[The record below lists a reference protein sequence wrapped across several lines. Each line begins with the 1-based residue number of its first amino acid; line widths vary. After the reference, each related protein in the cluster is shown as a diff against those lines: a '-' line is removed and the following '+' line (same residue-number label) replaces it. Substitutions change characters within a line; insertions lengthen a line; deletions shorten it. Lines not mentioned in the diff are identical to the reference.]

1 MRRKRVTLVQQ
12 GVWAMPLESM
22 PLAMGYLKAAVDA
35 DDVLRGECETTIV
48 NLRGAT
54 PIGAA
59 MSAVFG
65 EAVPD
70 VLAISVFGWNFRE
83 ALLLAETFK
92 QVNPNGLAILGG
104 THVANQAD
112 RVFRLSPEV
121 DVICNGEGELAFP
134 ALLHAW
140 LAGEFPEQRGHDIDG
155 ISFRQCDGVVAS
167 TKKRTGVSDLGSIVS
182 PFLSGSITMTD
193 AAGRFRYDVALME
206 TNRGCPYQCAFCYW
220 GGAIG
225 QKVRRF
231 PRERLLAELEIFA
244 HYQVNS
250 VVLCDANFGMQP
262 QDEDFLDDVI
272 RMREKTGYPRAIEAS
287 WAKNKSQTFYR
298 IVRKMK
304 AAGLHSSFTIAL
316 QTLND
321 TALREMNRRNMRVND
336 WQDLVDWLTAEGLE
350 CYAELIWGAPGDSV
364 ESFLSGYDELAERV
378 SRIAAYPLMILPNTD
393 YQAKRGELGLI
404 TSRGQT
410 DDFEYLLA
418 SGTMTLQE
426 NLRMQGFLLWARAAA
441 ENSFFRHIW
450 RPVRRY
456 AGLTQSQVLFS
467 LTRWFD
473 SQQDAA
479 AEPLKSPKA
488 MVEPMAVNAAVRAL
502 FLDPR
507 VRELLGQWWHTEIRP
522 LVKPAGQW
530 LVDEVFRFDMLTL
543 PRVGHL
549 DQAAVDDREPVRRY
563 RSTERFEV
571 DVPAFIATLRAGG
584 EPDPGRRTP
593 TAFEF
598 AWRLGLE
605 GYIDNHE
612 EALLHM
618 ATVERSYPV
627 LPLAGWSRGRR
638 ARDPSPTQQRR
649 RHGQRHESEQFH
661 PGPGLRQCGDRT

>member
-1 MRRKRVTLVQQ
+1 MHRKCVTLVQQ

-35 DDVLRGECETTIV
+35 DEGLRGECETTIV
-48 NLRGAT
+48 NLRGGT
-54 PIGAA
+54 SVGTT
-59 MSAVFG
+59 MSAVFA

-83 ALLLAETFK
+83 ALLLSETFK
-92 QVNPNGLAILGG
+92 QLNPGGLAVLGG

-112 RVFRLSPEV
+112 RVFRLSPDV
-121 DVICNGEGELAFP
+121 DVICNGEGEVAFP
-134 ALLHAW
+134 ELLHAW
-140 LAGEFPEQRGHDIDG
+140 LAGQFPEPRGHEIDG
-155 ISFRQCDGVVAS
+155 ISFRQGDGTVAT
-167 TKKRTGVSDLGSIVS
+167 TKKRAGVQDLGSIVS
-182 PFLSGSITMTD
+182 PFLSGSLPMTD

-206 TNRGCPYQCAFCYW
+206 TNRGCPYHCAFCYW

-225 QKVRRF
+225 QKIRRF

-244 HYQVNS
+244 HYKVNS
-250 VVLCDANFGMQP
+250 VVLCDANFGMQA
-262 QDEDFLDDVI
+262 QDEEFLEGII
-272 RMREKTGYPRAIEAS
+272 RMREKTGYPRAVEAS
-287 WAKNKSQTFYR
+287 WAKNKSETFYR

-321 TALREMNRRNMRVND
+321 TALREMNRRNMRLND
-336 WQDLVDWLTAEGLE
+336 WQDLVDWLAAEGLE
-350 CYAELIWGAPGDSV
+350 CYAELIWGTPGESV
-364 ESFLSGYDELAERV
+364 ESFLSGYDELAERIP
-378 SRIAAYPLMILPNTD
+378 RIAAYPLMILPNTD
-393 YQAKRGELGLI
+393 YQEKRDELGLI
-404 TSRGQT
+404 TSRGQG
-410 DDFEYLLA
+410 DDFEYVLA
-418 SGTMTLQE
+418 SNTMKFQE
-426 NLRMQGFLLWARAAA
+426 NLKMQGFLLWARAVA
-441 ENSFFRHIW
+441 ENSFFRYIW

-473 SQQDAA
+473 DQSDAA

-507 VRELLGQWWHTEIRP
+507 IREFLAEWWQTEIRS
-522 LVKPAGQW
+522 LVKPAHQW
-530 LVDEVFRFDMLTL
+530 LVDEAFRFDMLTL

-549 DQAAVDDREPVRRY
+549 DPAAIDEHEQVRTY
-563 RSTERFEV
+563 RSIEQFDL
-571 DVPAFIATLRAGG
+571 DVPALIAILQADG

-593 TAFEF
+593 TVFEF

-618 ATVERSYPV
+618 ATIERSYPV
-627 LPLAGWSRGRR
+627 PRRGP
-638 ARDPSPTQQRR
+638 PS
-649 RHGQRHESEQFH
+649 G
-661 PGPGLRQCGDRT
+661 

>member
-35 DDVLRGECETTIV
+35 DETLRDECETTIV
-48 NLRGAT
+48 NLRGGT
-54 PIGAA
+54 PIGTV
-59 MSAVFG
+59 MSAVFAD
-65 EAVPD
+65 AVPD

-92 QVNPNGLAILGG
+92 QLNPGGLAVFGG

-112 RVFRLSPEV
+112 RVFRLCPEI
-121 DVICNGEGELAFP
+121 DVICNDEGELAFP
-134 ALLHAW
+134 ELLRAW
-140 LAGEFPEQRGHDIDG
+140 LAGQFPEPGGQEIDG
-155 ISFRQCDGVVAS
+155 ISFRPGDGTTIT
-167 TKKRTGVSDLGSIVS
+167 TKKRDRVQDLGSIVS
-182 PFLSGSITMTD
+182 PILSGSIPMTD

-206 TNRGCPYQCAFCYW
+206 TNRGCPYHCAFCYW

-231 PRERLLAELEIFA
+231 PHERLLAELEIFA

-262 QDEDFLDDVI
+262 QDEEFLEGVI
-272 RMREKTGYPRAIEAS
+272 KLRERTGFPRAVEAS
-287 WAKNKSQTFYR
+287 WAKNKSSTFYR

-321 TALREMNRRNMRVND
+321 TALHEMNRRNMRLND

-350 CYAELIWGAPGDSV
+350 CYAELIWGAPGESV
-364 ESFLSGYDELAERV
+364 ESFLRGYDELAERIP
-378 SRIAAYPLMILPNTD
+378 RIAAYPLMLLPNTD
-393 YQAKRGELGLI
+393 YQAKRHEFGLI
-404 TSRGQT
+404 TTRGQD
-410 DDFEYLLA
+410 DDFEYVLA
-418 SGTMTLQE
+418 SDTIKFQE
-426 NLRMQGFLLWARAAA
+426 NLKMQGFLLWARTAA
-441 ENSFFRHIW
+441 ENSFFRYIW

-456 AGLTQSQVLFS
+456 AGLTQSQILFS
-467 LTRWFD
+467 LSRWFD
-473 SQQDAA
+473 GQSDAS

-488 MVEPMAVNAAVRAL
+488 MVEPMTVNAAVRAL

-507 VRELLGQWWHTEIRP
+507 VRELLDEWWRAEIRP
-522 LVKPAGQW
+522 LVKPECRW

-543 PRVGHL
+543 PQVKGL
-549 DQAAVDDREPVRRY
+549 DLDAIEEHQGIRTY
-563 RSTERFEV
+563 RSTERF
-571 DVPAFIATLRAGG
+571 DLDIPALIATLRAGD
-584 EPDPGRRTP
+584 EPDPGERTP
-593 TAFEF
+593 TVFEF

-618 ATVERSYPV
+618 ATIDRCYPA
-627 LPLAGWSRGRR
+627 LPRLNSADDVTRASSSRPAAAPVSAATEPDASASPPSAPPM
-638 ARDPSPTQQRR
+638 ARPR
-649 RHGQRHESEQFH
+649 
-661 PGPGLRQCGDRT
+661 

>member
-35 DDVLRGECETTIV
+35 DEVLRDECDTTIV

-54 PIGAA
+54 PIGTA
-59 MSAVFG
+59 MSAVFA

-92 QVNPNGLAILGG
+92 QLNPGGLAVLGG

-134 ALLHAW
+134 ETLHAW
-140 LAGEFPEQRGHDIDG
+140 LAGEFPEPRGHEIDG
-155 ISFRQCDGVVAS
+155 ISFRQDDGLVVG
-167 TKKRTGVSDLGSIVS
+167 TKKRNGVQDLGSIAS
-182 PFLSGSITMTD
+182 PFLSEAITMTD

-206 TNRGCPYQCAFCYW
+206 TNRGCPYHCAFCYW

-244 HYQVNS
+244 HYKVNS

-262 QDEDFLDDVI
+262 QDEEFLDDVI
-272 RMREKTGYPRAIEAS
+272 RMRERTGYPRAVEAS
-287 WAKNKSQTFYR
+287 WAKNKSATFYR

-304 AAGLHSSFTIAL
+304 AADLHSSFTIAL

-321 TALREMNRRNMRVND
+321 TALRAMNRRNMRVND
-336 WQDLVDWLTAEGLE
+336 WQDLVDWLAAEGLE

-364 ESFLSGYDELAERV
+364 ESFLSGYDELAQRV

-393 YQAKRGELGLI
+393 YQAKRAELGLI

-418 SGTMTLQE
+418 SNTMTLKE
-426 NLRMQGFLLWARAAA
+426 NLKMQGFLLWARAAA

-473 SQQDAA
+473 NQSDPA

-502 FLDPR
+502 FLDSR
-507 VRELLGQWWHTEIRP
+507 VRDLLAQWWHTEIRS
-522 LVKPAGQW
+522 LVKPSHQG
-530 LVDEVFRFDMLTL
+530 LVDEVFRFDMVTL
-543 PRVGHL
+543 PWVAHT
-549 DQAAVDDREPVRRY
+549 DQAAVEEHEGVRTY
-563 RSTERFEV
+563 RSVERFEF
-571 DVPAFIATLRAGG
+571 DVPAFIATLRAGS
-584 EPDPGRRTP
+584 EPDPPQRTP

-618 ATVERSYPV
+618 ATIERSYAV
-627 LPLAGWSRGRR
+627 LPLTCGR
-638 ARDPSPTQQRR
+638 
-649 RHGQRHESEQFH
+649 
-661 PGPGLRQCGDRT
+661 CGC